1 MCRVIAKTTAE
12 ITANIEGDRIEETAD
27 FFKVYKG
34 NELVGAFDVGSI
46 IFIYKT
52 KSIMKGSAENDT

>member
-34 NELVGAFDVGSI
+34 NELVAAFDVGSI

-52 KSIMKGSAENDT
+52 KSK